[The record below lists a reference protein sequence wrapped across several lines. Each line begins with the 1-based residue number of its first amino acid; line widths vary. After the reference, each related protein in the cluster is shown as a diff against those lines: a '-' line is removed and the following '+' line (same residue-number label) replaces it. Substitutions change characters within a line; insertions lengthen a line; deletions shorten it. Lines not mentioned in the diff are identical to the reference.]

1 VSGALTDGPGV
12 EEAQGRIV
20 AVPPRRDARL
30 SPSRPLAPSRS
41 GSRPTPTSCSPGC
54 RRTHP
59 TPVRRSFWVR
69 AGTSG
74 RALRRR
80 RARQS
85 PPALA
90 TAPQGTQSSTPERS
104 DDRNP
109 WTVSAREQL
118 AALLLVEQSS
128 HAASV
133 TAPGVT
139 RQRAIE
145 APSLLHSGDDG
156 CPRRRSPSPFRPP
169 DRTIA
174 MATHRSRGRR
184 RPRDRFA
191 TKGLAGSGRHP
202 CIPMATLQWA
212 GRATGRRM
220 AWSRSPS
227 DARCWQTSPPSLA
240 DVLARRARVRKRT

>member
-1 VSGALTDGPGV
+1 
-12 EEAQGRIV
+12 
-20 AVPPRRDARL
+20 
-30 SPSRPLAPSRS
+30 
-41 GSRPTPTSCSPGC
+41 
-54 RRTHP
+54 
-59 TPVRRSFWVR
+59 
-69 AGTSG
+69 
-74 RALRRR
+74 
-80 RARQS
+80 
-85 PPALA
+85 
-90 TAPQGTQSSTPERS
+90 
-104 DDRNP
+104 
-109 WTVSAREQL
+109 VSAREQL

-156 CPRRRSPSPFRPP
+156 CPRRRSLSPFRPP

-202 CIPMATLQWA
+202 RHPYGDAAM
-212 GRATGRRM
+212 GRKGNGTPNGVVKVTFRR
-220 AWSRSPS
+220 SV
-227 DARCWQTSPPSLA
+227 LA
-240 DVLARRARVRKRT
+240 DKSPVSR